1 MLHDTCTGIIHKKP
15 QADDISA
22 IGGTDFRYP
31 FYPPAAPGFAKLSDD
46 FLNNDT
52 PYVMKNRQLEDEP
65 LPLWWTSDFINAD
78 PGKPGTPC
86 TIDKGIA
93 EEFNCSCVALQ
104 AKASGLSRW
113 LSL

>member
-15 QADDISA
+15 QADGISA

-31 FYPPAAPGFAKLSDD
+31 FYPTAAPGFAKLSDD
-46 FLNNDT
+46 FLNIDT

-65 LPLWWTSDFINAD
+65 LPLWWTIDFINAD

-86 TIDKGIA
+86 TID
-93 EEFNCSCVALQ
+93 EED
-104 AKASGLSRW
+104 RR
-113 LSL
+113 